1 MAASRPKRSVK
12 QSLHPDF
19 AYDFPG
25 LISPTEIDAQVSP
38 SGAAR
43 LTEHVSS
50 TTPKVSKKSV
60 KPSKIHDQLE
70 LERLKQH
77 NLQLELQILT
87 RKEKL
92 AGVSD
97 NMIQPQPQPHPQP
110 HIPSTDTCGP
120 IRKEPSQDKI
130 LASLMSDLTPP
141 SHAELHQLTNPTFP
155 VMHQL
160 KANTKG
166 PSVFSAKGTLEY
178 DKLDISEFVF
188 AFLEFIAQQPQSQ
201 HSDLMQYLRLLMKK
215 PLIIRGPVLRT
226 LICPLIMRWHKVD
239 FTGVKWISFRLNPI
253 LSSVMGLSVPVRI
266 QHPRFSGFAQSV
278 ILPG

>member
-19 AYDFPG
+19 AYEFPG

-43 LTEHVSS
+43 LTEHASS
-50 TTPKVSKKSV
+50 PTPKVSKKSV

-110 HIPSTDTCGP
+110 HIPSTDT
-120 IRKEPSQDKI
+120 
-130 LASLMSDLTPP
+130 
-141 SHAELHQLTNPTFP
+141 
-155 VMHQL
+155 
-160 KANTKG
+160 
-166 PSVFSAKGTLEY
+166 
-178 DKLDISEFVF
+178 
-188 AFLEFIAQQPQSQ
+188 
-201 HSDLMQYLRLLMKK
+201 
-215 PLIIRGPVLRT
+215 
-226 LICPLIMRWHKVD
+226 
-239 FTGVKWISFRLNPI
+239 
-253 LSSVMGLSVPVRI
+253 
-266 QHPRFSGFAQSV
+266 
-278 ILPG
+278 